1 VVRSNSLSQ
10 SFSRARPF
18 QICGRQLI
26 HTVLKDVSR
35 GRTLEVLLDI
45 YPVCCAYTTSY
56 RLTTE
61 GCKIRRIN
69 VDPSTRD
76 IVRKAYEFALNH
88 VGQDKDSGEI
98 WSDYIQFLR
107 SGEVCYDCLLS
118 FSSEIRNWSSVSC
131 SSYLTLNS
139 SCFTTPTIP

>member
-1 VVRSNSLSQ
+1 MPRLNNW
-10 SFSRARPF
+10 FRFTTKGP
-18 QICGRQLI
+18 QI
-26 HTVLKDVSR
+26 S
-35 GRTLEVLLDI
+35 
-45 YPVCCAYTTSY
+45 
-56 RLTTE
+56 
-61 GCKIRRIN
+61 RIN

-107 SGEVCYDCLLS
+107 SGEVCYNCLLS
-118 FSSEIRNWSSVSC
+118 FSSEIRIWSSLSC

-139 SCFTTPTIP
+139 CCFTTLTVLESDLALALVRVMDVRPRFRLSYHN

>member
-1 VVRSNSLSQ
+1 MLRL
-10 SFSRARPF
+10 
-18 QICGRQLI
+18 
-26 HTVLKDVSR
+26 HDW
-35 GRTLEVLLDI
+35 
-45 YPVCCAYTTSY
+45 YH
-56 RLTTE
+56 LTTE
-61 GCKIRRIN
+61 DLKIRRIN

-107 SGEVCYDCLLS
+107 SGEVCNDCPLS
-118 FSSEIRNWSSVSC
+118 FFSEQQKWISESC

-139 SCFTTPTIP
+139 SCFTTPIVL

>member
-1 VVRSNSLSQ
+1 MPRLNNWFRFTTKDSQ
-10 SFSRARPF
+10 
-18 QICGRQLI
+18 
-26 HTVLKDVSR
+26 
-35 GRTLEVLLDI
+35 
-45 YPVCCAYTTSY
+45 
-56 RLTTE
+56 
-61 GCKIRRIN
+61 IRRIN

-118 FSSEIRNWSSVSC
+118 FSSEIRIWSSVMFLLPDLEFILLHHPHC
-131 SSYLTLNS
+131 
-139 SCFTTPTIP
+139 P

>member
-1 VVRSNSLSQ
+1 MQRLHDCYHLT
-10 SFSRARPF
+10 A
-18 QICGRQLI
+18 
-26 HTVLKDVSR
+26 KD
-35 GRTLEVLLDI
+35 
-45 YPVCCAYTTSY
+45 PAN
-56 RLTTE
+56 
-61 GCKIRRIN
+61 IRRIN

-118 FSSEIRNWSSVSC
+118 FSSEIQKWTSVSC

-139 SCFTTPTIP
+139 SCFATPTILQSDLVLVRVMDL